1 MSETSNI
8 RTTPFEQI
16 DFVRLHRVAFRYAF
30 EYLEK
35 HWPPVNTN
43 EYWEEIAKELGPIT
57 GRFDTENLLGKR
69 LVMAVFE
76 YLEDVVKTWERG
88 WSEEAAREAD
98 NAPMVGDEQTRK
110 PGTDDGE
117 YTRKPRTGR
126 YEAQTGTEQPAQP
139 RTPPTEQTE
148 SNATPHTE
156 QTETNTPPLTEQTTL
171 GI

>member
-1 MSETSNI
+1 MSETSDI

-57 GRFDTENLLGKR
+57 GWFDAENLLGKH

-98 NAPMVGDEQTRK
+98 NAPVVGDEQTHK
-110 PGTDDGE
+110 PETDDGE
-117 YTRKPRTGR
+117 
-126 YEAQTGTEQPAQP
+126 
-139 RTPPTEQTE
+139 
-148 SNATPHTE
+148 HTHANPE
-156 QTETNTPPLTEQTTL
+156 QTETNARPLTEQTEANAQPLTEQTTL
-171 GI
+171 DI